1 MFFIVRSFLIPFGA
15 PRRVGAPSPA
25 QRRRP
30 PPAPLQA
37 LGGTSRRGF
46 LLSPP
51 PALPHSAS
59 PGVDLPSQPRSLN
72 HHPYHP
78 CPGAAHCSLVPRRGP
93 RLALVCSPPAQL
105 PAVPTCPVTKGI
117 FPKHKSDHKALP
129 SAACSGSLSPWAWPQ
144 TLPRPVPSP
153 LQPH

>member
-15 PRRVGAPSPA
+15 PRRVGAPGPA

-59 PGVDLPSQPRSLN
+59 PGMALPSQPRFLN

-78 CPGAAHCSLVPRRGP
+78 AQALLTAPSRLEEAPGLPSSPRHQPSSLLP
-93 RLALVCSPPAQL
+93 PPAL
-105 PAVPTCPVTKGI
+105 
-117 FPKHKSDHKALP
+117 
-129 SAACSGSLSPWAWPQ
+129 
-144 TLPRPVPSP
+144 
-153 LQPH
+153 